1 MRTAQQARKAE
12 KNFWCQGK
20 VSLYDEK
27 TRCGRING
35 FDRHE
40 YGFSM
45 DEWTN
50 KNEKPRVDM
59 IVNFEIKENE
69 QAREA
74 VSIKIR

>member
-1 MRTAQQARKAE
+1 
-12 KNFWCQGK
+12 
-20 VSLYDEK
+20 
-27 TRCGRING
+27 
-35 FDRHE
+35 
-40 YGFSM
+40 M

-50 KNEKPRVDM
+50 KNEKPIVDM